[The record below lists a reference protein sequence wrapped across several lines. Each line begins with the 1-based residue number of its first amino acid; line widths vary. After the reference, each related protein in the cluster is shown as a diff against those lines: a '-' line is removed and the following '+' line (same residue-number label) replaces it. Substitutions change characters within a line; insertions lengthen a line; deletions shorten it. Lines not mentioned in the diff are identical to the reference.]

1 MLKLM
6 EIKQDISITTQ
17 HDGMTDTVFASSF
30 SPEEQEDI
38 LIAKSNSKKVF
49 SPEFIPFRKDIM
61 DKYGLTHIETILY
74 GFIRFYTTN
83 SSDRFYFTNEQLG
96 SVVGCSGDTA
106 GRSVSTLIKV
116 GLIVAKR
123 RVKAGGGQIRFIE
136 QHNFDSDKTGR
147 QTRIKLQTNKNN
159 INNILSKDNSTKYGN
174 VDINKFIE
182 KINSLLDIKLPED
195 YKSRMVVSNMLKLL
209 SRHEKRLWLKE
220 NKWDNAKDWFD
231 QYHQTNLSKG
241 FYPRSWYKVYEN
253 LKLWIANE
261 GDLSKLNKK

>member
-1 MLKLM
+1 M
-6 EIKQDISITTQ
+6 EINRDISITTQ
-17 HDGMTDTVFASSF
+17 HDGMVDTVFASSY

-38 LIAKSNSKKVF
+38 NINRNNSELLTLPEFVCYYPEIAKQFELSYL
-49 SPEFIPFRKDIM
+49 E
-61 DKYGLTHIETILY
+61 
-74 GFIRFYTTN
+74 
-83 SSDRFYFTNEQLG
+83 
-96 SVVGCSGDTA
+96 
-106 GRSVSTLIKV
+106 TLIYGYLRFFLSRPDKV
-116 GLIVAKR
+116 MFASNKTLAVLFSCSERTLAQAMSNLNKKNVIKPTY
-123 RVKAGGGQIRFIE
+123 KMKSNGGKLRIIRSSNIYFPIM
-136 QHNFDSDKTGR
+136 QNNVSSND
-147 QTRIKLQTNKNN
+147 IKLHSIKNN
-159 INNILSKDNSTKYGN
+159 IINILSKDNSTKYGN
-174 VDINKFIE
+174 EDINKFIS

-195 YKSRMVVSNMLKLL
+195 GKARMTVSNMLKLL